1 VAVFAYRAA
10 DQRGQTI
17 DGVMEAADA
26 RAVVERLQR
35 DAYFPIKVVPQAQ
48 ESRLLDALAW
58 PALGRRRVPGRD
70 LVALTQQLATLS
82 EAGLP
87 LDRALAIQA
96 ELAPSP
102 RLRTIMGDVLRSV
115 RGGTSLADA
124 LAKHHPRPFSRLYI
138 NMVRAGERGGVLE
151 TTLRR
156 LAQFLEESQ
165 EFRDALVSA
174 LIYPVLLTGVG
185 SAAVVFLMTFV
196 IPRFAAIF
204 KDLGATIPLPT
215 LILLETSGA
224 IRANWWLLALVAL
237 VGLVASRM
245 VLGTRGGRLTA
256 DRLLLR
262 LPLAGEVIVKT
273 EVAYFTRILGTLLK
287 SGVAMIPAL
296 TVVKEM
302 LTNQVLAHAVESLAG
317 GARRGAGLAQPMA
330 EAGVFPP
337 LAVHMVRVGE
347 ETGRL
352 EEMLLQVAASF
363 EGDTRKLVKRL
374 IALAEPCIIL
384 VMGLVVGFI
393 VVAML
398 MAILSVTDIPL

>member
-1 VAVFAYRAA
+1 MTVFAYRAA
-10 DQRGQTI
+10 DRRGQTI

-35 DAYFPIKVVPQAQ
+35 DAYFPITIDAQ
-48 ESRLLDALAW
+48 DQRRRVLGLAW
-58 PALGRRRVPGRD
+58 PETGRGRVAGRD
-70 LVALTQQLATLS
+70 LVSFTQQLATLI

-96 ELAPSP
+96 ELAPTP
-102 RLRTIMGDVLRSV
+102 RLRAITGDVLRSV
-115 RGGTSLADA
+115 QGGSSLADA
-124 LAKHHPRPFSRLYI
+124 LGKHHPRPFSRLYI
-138 NMVRAGERGGVLE
+138 NMVRAGEKGGVLE

-156 LAQFLEESQ
+156 LAGFLEESQ

-185 SAAVVFLMTFV
+185 AAAVVFLMAFV
-196 IPRFAAIF
+196 IPRFAIIF

-215 LILLETSGA
+215 LILLEVSSV
-224 IRANWWLLALVAL
+224 IHHYWWLLALLA
-237 VGLVASRM
+237 VGGVLASRM
-245 VLGTRGGRLTA
+245 VLSTPRGRLGA

-262 LPLAGEVIVKT
+262 LPVAGEVIVKT
-273 EVAYFTRILGTLLK
+273 EVARFTRILGTLLR

-296 TVVKEM
+296 TVVKDM
-302 LTNQVLAHAVESLAG
+302 LGNQVLARAVEGLGEA
-317 GARRGAGLAQPMA
+317 ARRGAGLAQPMA
-330 EAGVFPP
+330 EARAFPP

-352 EEMLLQVAASF
+352 EETLLQVAASL
-363 EGDTRKLVKRL
+363 EADTRKLVKRL

-384 VMGLVVGFI
+384 FMGLVVGFI

-398 MAILSVTDIPL
+398 LAILSVTDLPL

>member
-1 VAVFAYRAA
+1 MTVFSYRAA
-10 DQRGQTI
+10 DRRGQTI
-17 DGVMEAADA
+17 DGVMEAPDA

-35 DAYFPIKVVPQAQ
+35 DAYFPITVDAQ
-48 ESRLLDALAW
+48 DERRRMLGLAW
-58 PALGRRRVPGRD
+58 PETGRGRVAGRD
-70 LVALTQQLATLS
+70 LVAFTQQLATLI

-96 ELAPSP
+96 ELAPTP
-102 RLRTIMGDVLRSV
+102 RLRAITGDVLRSV
-115 RGGTSLADA
+115 QGGSALADA
-124 LAKHHPRPFSRLYI
+124 LAKHHSRPFSRLYI
-138 NMVRAGERGGVLE
+138 NMVRAGEKGGVLE

-156 LAQFLEESQ
+156 LAGFLEESQ

-185 SAAVVFLMTFV
+185 AAAVAFLMAFV
-196 IPRFAAIF
+196 IPRFAVIF
-204 KDLGATIPLPT
+204 EDLGATIPLPT
-215 LILLETSGA
+215 LILLEASGV
-224 IRANWWLLALVAL
+224 IQRYWWLFALLA
-237 VGLVASRM
+237 VGGVLASRM
-245 VLGTRGGRLTA
+245 VLATVRGRLGT

-262 LPLAGEVIVKT
+262 LPVAGEVIVKT
-273 EVAYFTRILGTLLK
+273 EVARFTRILGTLLR

-296 TVVKEM
+296 AVVKDM
-302 LTNQVLAHAVESLAG
+302 LANQVLARAVEGLG
-317 GARRGAGLAQPMA
+317 DGARRGAGLAQPMA
-330 EAGVFPP
+330 EAGAFPP

-352 EEMLLQVAASF
+352 EETLLQVAASL
-363 EGDTRKLVKRL
+363 EADTRKLVKRL

-398 MAILSVTDIPL
+398 LAILSVTDLPL

>member
-1 VAVFAYRAA
+1 MPVFVYKAA
-10 DQRGQTI
+10 DRRGQTI
-17 DGVMEAADA
+17 DGVMDAPDA
-26 RAVVERLQR
+26 RAVVERLQK
-35 DAYFPIKVVPQAQ
+35 DAYYPIKVTPHGERAPLFSLGG
-48 ESRLLDALAW
+48 SRV
-58 PALGRRRVPGRD
+58 RQRD
-70 LVALTQQLATLS
+70 LLSLTQQLATLF

-87 LDRALAIQA
+87 LDRALTILE
-96 ELAPSP
+96 ELAPHP
-102 RLRTIMGDVLRSV
+102 RVRAIVSDLLRSV
-115 RGGTSLADA
+115 RGGASFSEA

-138 NMVRAGERGGVLE
+138 NMVRAGEKGGVLE

-156 LAQFLEESQ
+156 LASFLEESQ

-185 SAAVVFLMTFV
+185 AAAVIFLMTFV

-215 LILLETSGA
+215 LILLEASGF
-224 IRANWWLLALVAL
+224 IQHYWWLLALLAAAGVL
-237 VGLVASRM
+237 GSRM
-245 VLGTRGGRLTA
+245 VLATPRGRLGA
-256 DRLLLR
+256 DRMLLR
-262 LPLAGEVIVKT
+262 LPLAGQVIAQT
-273 EVAYFTRILGTLLK
+273 DVARFTRILGTLLK

-296 TVVKEM
+296 TVVKDM
-302 LTNQVLAHAVESLAG
+302 LSNQVLARAVGSLG
-317 GARRGAGLAQPMA
+317 DGVRRGAGLAQPMA
-330 EAGVFPP
+330 ETHTFPA

-352 EEMLLQVAASF
+352 EETLLQVAASL
-363 EGDTRKLVKRL
+363 EADTRKLVKRL

-398 MAILSVTDIPL
+398 MAILSVTDLPI